1 MPSTLLPSFED
12 HSIPSPPHVERPD
25 GPGQSA
31 WVRNGRRSSQELA
44 QKLRLGDPPAV
55 TVMGAVS
62 ITSEPTLPN
71 LSNLEELF
79 SDEGDDTGPVRSP
92 GWQNTVSPQGLTV
105 TLIADYTFP
114 TRAWLPSAAI
124 VALLGEFEVTAGAA
138 RTTISRLARRGVLEG
153 SRQGRHSSYRL
164 TSQAAAD
171 LWSGG
176 SSIATFTTQP
186 DSWDG
191 WWTLI
196 AFSVPEAE
204 STRRRA
210 LRTALRWRGFA
221 PLYDAVWVSP
231 HPLTPKGRTEVADL
245 ARGAVSMFRARQEDL
260 ETEANRNP
268 VEAWDL
274 SGIAEHYRTFV
285 GRWSSLLPRIDS
297 GGVTGAEAVRVRTEV
312 MHAYRHFPILDPLLP
327 IGLLPPDWPR
337 SRAREACVAVYD
349 GLVQPAQDHVRAV
362 AGRFTAG
369 PHLDI
374 RAHTIAGMSAGVG
387 HT

>member
-1 MPSTLLPSFED
+1 MD
-12 HSIPSPPHVERPD
+12 
-25 GPGQSA
+25 
-31 WVRNGRRSSQELA
+31 
-44 QKLRLGDPPAV
+44 
-55 TVMGAVS
+55 AVS
-62 ITSEPTLPN
+62 IVSELTLPN
-71 LSNLEELF
+71 LSHLEELF
-79 SDEGDDTGPVRSP
+79 SDEGGAGGPVRSP
-92 GWQNTVSPQGLTV
+92 GWQSSMSPQGLTV

-114 TRAWLPSAAI
+114 DRAWLPSAAI
-124 VALLGEFEVTAGAA
+124 VALLGEFQVAAGAA

-153 SRQGRHSSYRL
+153 SRQGRYSSYRL
-164 TSQAAAD
+164 TSRAAED

-176 SSIATFTTQP
+176 SSIAAFTTRP

-196 AFSVPEAE
+196 AFSVPEAQ

-245 ARGAVSMFRARQEDL
+245 ARGAVSVFRARQENL

-274 SGIAEHYRTFV
+274 AGIAAHYRTFV
-285 GRWSSLLPRIDS
+285 SRWSSLLPRIDAGDVS
-297 GGVTGAEAVRVRTEV
+297 GAEAVRARTEV

-327 IGLLPPDWPR
+327 IGLLPPEWPR
-337 SRAREACVAVYD
+337 SQAREVCVAVYD
-349 GLVQPAQDHVRAV
+349 GLVRPAQDHVRAV
-362 AGRFTAG
+362 AGRLPEG
-369 PHLDI
+369 PHPGI
-374 RAHTIAGMSAGVG
+374 RAHTIAGMSAGTDHG
-387 HT
+387 